1 MVTKDEI
8 LAFEKEIADVFAT
21 GVIRAPVHLR
31 AGREDQLISI
41 FKEHHISDDDYVF
54 GSRLRGQM

>member
-8 LAFEKEIADVFAT
+8 IAFEKEIADIFAT

-31 AGREDQLISI
+31 AGREDALINI
-41 FKEHHISDDDYVF
+41 FKESNIGYDDYVF
-54 GSRLRGQM
+54 GFWHSLF